1 MVAPEGDGLAMD
13 IKQRL
18 QNMTV
23 ERILNLSV
31 SDVAALFLG
40 ATLEIERLESL
51 HTEACRIGISVEEM
65 LKVLLSHLLDQRRS
79 SSELAAKLA
88 DELTVLQLNAFKNN
102 PTGEKN
108 VGDQTVKSGPGNW
121 IHRGAGL
128 RGSGA
133 PGGEP
138 FDAAEECAGGGP
150 VSGSGGRQSGEAE
163 TGNAARGVAATG
175 VDPQDDRRF
184 LAGDDDR

>member
-1 MVAPEGDGLAMD
+1 MVAPEGNGLAMD

-65 LKVLLSHLLDQRRS
+65 LRVLLSHLLDQRRS

-108 VGDQTVKSGPGNW
+108 VGNQDGRHSGHAIRSGETLAQSPTPGSQ
-121 IHRGAGL
+121 
-128 RGSGA
+128 SGD
-133 PGGEP
+133 P
-138 FDAAEECAGGGP
+138 AEECAGGGP

-163 TGNAARGVAATG
+163 TGNAARGIAGAG